1 MALIQALIFSCL
13 LMGPTRLPYRAA
25 NTFVFAQFTQFRANI
40 DPVFDID
47 FVSAFGAPHAGL

>member
-1 MALIQALIFSCL
+1 
-13 LMGPTRLPYRAA
+13 MGPTRLPYRAA

-47 FVSAFGAPHAGL
+47 FVFAFGYKRRWNYGKVYQVYIII

>member
-1 MALIQALIFSCL
+1 MALIQALTFLCL

-25 NTFVFAQFTQFRANI
+25 DTFVFAQFTQFRANI

-47 FVSAFGAPHAGL
+47 LVVAFGAPHAGL

>member
-1 MALIQALIFSCL
+1 
-13 LMGPTRLPYRAA
+13 MGPTRLPYRAA

-47 FVSAFGAPHAGL
+47 LVVAFGAPHAGL